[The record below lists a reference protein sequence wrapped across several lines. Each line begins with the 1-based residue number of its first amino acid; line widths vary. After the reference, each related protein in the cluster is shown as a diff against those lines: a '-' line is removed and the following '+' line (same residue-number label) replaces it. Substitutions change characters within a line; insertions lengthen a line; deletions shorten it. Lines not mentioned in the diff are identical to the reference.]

1 MSNEEY
7 EFEERIYEEDRRDDV
22 REMFN
27 KMIEKEFERVGVQY
41 NKYNQYNLKDK

>member
-7 EFEERIYEEDRRDDV
+7 EFEERIYEEDRRDDA

-27 KMIEKEFERVGVQY
+27 KRIEEKLERVGAY
-41 NKYNQYNLKDK
+41 SITNIINTI